1 MTAET
6 WSAWFDRFKAEKAL
20 EKAKALS
27 NTDFKQKLRQV
38 SPSTPGLGASV
49 SVSVRMRCRPNMTC
63 YEIPAPVCSVS
74 RLSTRCG
81 LCVD

>member
-1 MTAET
+1 
-6 WSAWFDRFKAEKAL
+6 
-20 EKAKALS
+20 
-27 NTDFKQKLRQV
+27 
-38 SPSTPGLGASV
+38 
-49 SVSVRMRCRPNMTC
+49 VSVRMRCRPNMTC